1 MRYIKL
7 IAPAMLLTG
16 LALLPSHA
24 GAQTMGEYATTTAGV
39 SSGGGSM
46 GTDFAPSSSTWGAS
60 RLGASFQER
69 AGAASQSAGGDFD
82 ARAGSLTG
90 GSASESRWPGT
101 ELSSAAA
108 PTDRFGDSS
117 GGSTDRFP
125 TDDTRFCSHSEFTSS
140 ADRFGKSAFSGNSAG
155 LDTNYSIGGL
165 DNHYN
170 TANQ

>member
-16 LALLPSHA
+16 LALFPSHA

-69 AGAASQSAGGDFD
+69 AGAASQSVGDFD
-82 ARAGSLTG
+82 SRAGSMTG
-90 GSASESRWPGT
+90 ASAAESRWPGT
-101 ELSSAAA
+101 ELSSATA

-117 GGSTDRFP
+117 GGSTDRFSGNEN
-125 TDDTRFCSHSEFTSS
+125 RFCSHSEFTSS
-140 ADRFGKSAFSGNSAG
+140 ADRFGKSAFSDNGAG